1 MKKSSLISRLPIIF
15 LILATT
21 VFITFQVTYLSVTQS
36 WKSRVS
42 DMIKTDRT
50 TISESISELDSVVSQ
65 NSVSKYDTAT
75 LVNGALNGYLSGTND
90 RFSQFLTPEMYKDYQ
105 IGSSHGTSTGIGIS
119 ALWDSSV
126 GGIYVVNC
134 YSASPAQISG
144 IVPGDV
150 ITHVNGKSVMESGFY
165 GAMLQIGSGKADTS
179 LSLTVRR
186 PNGTTEMITPV
197 RAVVKVTP
205 ISGTISQTNRKVG
218 IIRIEQFSD
227 TALSDFQGA
236 LEELISRG
244 AERFIIDIRNNYGS
258 NIESI
263 SRVLDFLLPEGVL
276 MTSTNKDGA
285 TRAYKSDINAFMLP
299 TVVLV
304 NNNTIFG
311 SELFAAA
318 MRELGNAPIVGEK
331 TYGKVQSQEIFPL
344 PDKSAVS
351 ISTLTYTT
359 SLGNNLDV
367 VGVVPDFSVIKSSST
382 LGNLAIPA
390 KEPDDAPLL
399 RAIEAVLAIDSDATP
414 NT

>member
-1 MKKSSLISRLPIIF
+1 LKKSNLFSKLPIILF
-15 LILATT
+15 ILTT
-21 VFITFQVTYLSVTQS
+21 TIFITFQATYLSVTHT
-36 WKSRVS
+36 WKSKVS

-105 IGSSHGTSTGIGIS
+105 IGSSHVTSTGIGIS
-119 ALWDSSV
+119 ALWDNTND
-126 GGIYVVNC
+126 GIYIVNA
-134 YSASPAQISG
+134 YPNSPAEKAG

-150 ITHVNGKSVMESGFY
+150 ITHVNNKSVIESGFY
-165 GAMLQIGSGKADTS
+165 GAMLQIGSGKADTT
-179 LSLTVRR
+179 LNLTVRR
-186 PNGTTEMITPV
+186 VNGTTENISPV

-205 ISGTISQTNRKVG
+205 ISGKISQTNRKVG

-227 TALSDFQGA
+227 TALADFQSA

-244 AERFIIDIRNNYGS
+244 AERFVIDIRNNSGS

-263 SRVLDFLLPEGVL
+263 SRVLDFLLPEGIL
-276 MTSTNKDGA
+276 MTSTDKDGVSH
-285 TRAYKSDINAFMLP
+285 TYKSDINAFVLP

-344 PDKSAVS
+344 SDKSAVS

-367 VGVVPDFSVIKSSST
+367 VGVVPDYSVIMSSST